1 MQSQGQLDLADEYS
15 LSVFP
20 YLAGS
25 GKRLF
30 DHLDTGRGL
39 ALVSTLPSPTGL
51 SNWCT
56 AVAANGDPD
65 DLAPCW

>member
-30 DHLDTGRGL
+30 DHLGTGREL
-39 ALVSTLPSPTGL
+39 ELVS
-51 SNWCT
+51 NT
-56 AVAANGDPD
+56 AFADGIVE
-65 DLAPCW
+65 LVYRRRRQSRS